1 MHFLLPNFIR
11 FVFFWLKDG
20 GNKRAKMSFNNNQT
34 PAGANKTKKKKIP
47 QLVNTLRQT
56 QKSNLENNRTSND
69 ILFSLELGENKQNKN
84 F

>member
-1 MHFLLPNFIR
+1 
-11 FVFFWLKDG
+11 
-20 GNKRAKMSFNNNQT
+20 MSFNNNQT